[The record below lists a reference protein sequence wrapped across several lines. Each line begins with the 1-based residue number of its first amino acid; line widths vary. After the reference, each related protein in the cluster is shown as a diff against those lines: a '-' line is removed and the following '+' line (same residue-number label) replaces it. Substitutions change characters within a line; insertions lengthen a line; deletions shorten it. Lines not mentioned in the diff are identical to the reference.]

1 MLGLFRRRRGDVVIE
16 NLYQR
21 IAAGSRQVPLYLRF
35 AVPDTAEGRFESL
48 TLHAVLVLR
57 RLKQLPAPAEDV
69 AQDLVD
75 LLFRELD
82 RALRE
87 LGVGDLSVGKRIKK
101 LAKAFYGRAAAY
113 EAALDTGDESTV
125 AAALG
130 RNALDRDMPAEI
142 AFARYVMACDTRL
155 ATLSLEAILTG
166 SPLFE
171 PLAQENAA

>member
-1 MLGLFRRRRGDVVIE
+1 MLGLFGRRRADAVIE
-16 NLYQR
+16 ALYQR

-35 AVPDTAEGRFESL
+35 GVPDTAEGRFEAL

-57 RLKQLPAPAEDV
+57 RLKALPPPAEDV

-113 EAALDTGDESTV
+113 EGALDTGDPEQV
-125 AAALG
+125 ALALG
-130 RNALDRDMPAEI
+130 RNALDRDEPADPE
-142 AFARYVMACDTRL
+142 FARYVIACDRRL
-155 ATLSLEAILTG
+155 SALSLDEILTG
-166 SPLFE
+166 SKLFDRLE
-171 PLAQENAA
+171 TETAA